1 MRWILCSF
9 LLTDRVEETRDHE
22 EQEGVYLQGQEESVE
37 LEKPVSKLASILLGE
52 LVAIEIAL
60 SFIQGEVKKKRVK
73 IFCDS
78 QSAVGLLTLGWKQ
91 TSYQGTI
98 SQIKKQIE
106 RLKQDGINIDIA
118 WTPGH
123 ADIAGN
129 ERADR
134 PAKEAAIE
142 AERIDETKDAMVT
155 AADIKTA
162 VKTSCLKKWQNRWDL
177 SNSGRE

>member
-1 MRWILCSF
+1 MLGSYLPYTC
-9 LLTDRVEETRDHE
+9 ETNF
-22 EQEGVYLQGQEESVE
+22 
-37 LEKPVSKLASILLGE
+37 PVFSNNIT
-52 LVAIEIAL
+52 
-60 SFIQGEVKKKRVK
+60 KKRVKGVK

-98 SQIKKQIE
+98 SQIKKKQIE

-129 ERADR
+129 EMADR
-134 PAKEAAIE
+134 LAKEAAIE
-142 AERIDETKDAMVT
+142 AERIDETKDTMVT

-162 VKTSCLKKWQNRWDL
+162 VKTSCLKKWQRGWDL
-177 SNSGRE
+177 SNSGRELYGYRKNVGVKRD